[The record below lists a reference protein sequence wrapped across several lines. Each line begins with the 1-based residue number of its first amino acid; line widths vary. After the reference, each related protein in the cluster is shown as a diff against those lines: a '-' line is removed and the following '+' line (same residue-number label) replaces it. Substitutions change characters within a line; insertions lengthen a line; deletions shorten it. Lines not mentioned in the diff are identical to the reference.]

1 MRAPPSDERGRRPA
15 QPTPSSSPLTD
26 SAKDDPILTEGW
38 ASGEI
43 TSEIGELLRLWVGVK
58 LDQIDD
64 LVAEAEAKTAALPD
78 LRVLRQLTGE
88 TVILLY
94 ALQTEVADLKAEI
107 RSLKARVNGRRRP

>member
-1 MRAPPSDERGRRPA
+1 MLADGR
-15 QPTPSSSPLTD
+15 T
-26 SAKDDPILTEGW
+26 G
-38 ASGEI
+38 GEV
-43 TSEIGELLRLWVGVK
+43 TSEIGELLRLWAGVK